1 MTIKDEI
8 REENE
13 PTLDNDTQND
23 FKSENISSDGKL
35 FDILKSKTGPGEIE
49 EYIDHPINFKKSKAV
64 AKILRGIEGIFGAL
78 DLAIIDILIG
88 SLELIK
94 NNRQKKA
101 QNETS

>member
-8 REENE
+8 RQENE
-13 PTLDNDTQND
+13 PTLDEDTQND
-23 FKSENISSDGKL
+23 FKSENISSKGKL
-35 FDILKSKTGPGEIE
+35 FNILKSKTGPGEVEDYIE
-49 EYIDHPINFKKSKAV
+49 HPINLKKSTAV

-94 NNRQKKA
+94 NKKQNKV
-101 QNETS
+101 QNETV

>member
-8 REENE
+8 RQENE
-13 PTLDNDTQND
+13 PTLDEDTQND
-23 FKSENISSDGKL
+23 FKSENTGSKSDIMT
-35 FDILKSKTGPGEIE
+35 ILKSKTGDGEVE
-49 EYIDHPINFKKSKAV
+49 DYINHPINFKKSKAV

-94 NNRQKKA
+94 NNKQKKV
-101 QNETS
+101 QNETV